1 MIISICVI
9 IVKIRVERSQHKLW
23 PRCAFVSLIN
33 VSYSP
38 QKPENTLIQLF
49 FSVTEKN
56 VHSYSECNRTIK
68 YVSYSPLANCG
79 HDALSIL
86 WFILSGS
93 VTSDTITILQYLVRF
108 SPASYVCG
116 YPAVYESSPYGPLV
130 FETQCSSAST
140 SNPLCYHRNRF
151 SSFSSDNS
159 DSCHDRGCW
168 IWFRSIVFTFFCLL

>member
-116 YPAVYESSPYGPLV
+116 YPVVYESPRTVLSYSKPNATRRIRRILSV
-130 FETQCSSAST
+130 
-140 SNPLCYHRNRF
+140 YHRIRF